1 LALFSDVA
9 THFRRVGN
17 ASSRQPAVPPGPTLT
32 DLMLA
37 VSKAMDLLEGKP
49 LRSSMKTA
57 VIAGSVA
64 RLLALPD
71 REVASVT
78 YAALLHD
85 IGLASLVASLY
96 PHLPPGA
103 SEKSLFQTHAAL
115 NARVI
120 SMPYERPVSD
130 ELFHLFHQHPLA
142 AADFIRQAGLSRDV
156 AELAAAHHELCDG
169 TGYPLG
175 LELEQIPLGGRIL
188 AFADVVEN
196 VLDSAARDTSGLTSR
211 RHALESFLEIKT
223 PGRFDAGVVE
233 VFKTLMDTHDDFL
246 KRLSSLEVEQMVRQL
261 LPERSLPLDGLALHR
276 AVTAMGGLS
285 DSLMPL
291 YKKDRSRQVADMAL
305 CLAESLGIR
314 EEQCGELVSAALLMD
329 IGHLA
334 TPAHILFKT
343 GPLSSEE
350 RSIIQDHPHWT
361 QEILKGV
368 PGFGNVNLWAGEHHE
383 RLNGKGY
390 PARLKGVEISI
401 GGRILA
407 LADVF
412 DALTSPRPY
421 RTHAHE
427 PMDALPVIGQGR
439 QTLYDNALVTQLR
452 TIVLN
457 SEIPVRY

>member
-1 LALFSDVA
+1 MALFSEVVA
-9 THFRRVGN
+9 CFRSAGN
-17 ASSRQPAVPPGPTLT
+17 SASQHPARSPGPTLT
-32 DLMLA
+32 DVMLA
-37 VSKAMDLLEGKP
+37 ISKAMDLLEGKS

-64 RLLALPD
+64 KLMALPD
-71 REVASVT
+71 RETASVT

-85 IGLASLVASLY
+85 VGLASLIASMY

-103 SEKSLFQTHAAL
+103 SEKSLFQNHAAL

-142 AADFIRQAGLSRDV
+142 AADFIRQIGLSRDV
-156 AELAAAHHELCDG
+156 AELVAVHHELCDG

-175 LELEQIPLGGRIL
+175 LEAEQIPLGGRIL

-196 VLDSAARDTSGLTSR
+196 VLDSAARDMSGLTSR
-211 RHALESFLEIKT
+211 RHALESFLEIKA
-223 PGRFDAGVVE
+223 PGRFDAEIVDL
-233 VFKTLMDTHDDFL
+233 FKTFLETNDDFL
-246 KRLSSLEVEQMVRQL
+246 RRLSSLEVEHMVRQL
-261 LPERSLPLDGLALHR
+261 LPERSLPLDGIALHR
-276 AVTAMGGLS
+276 IVAAMGNLS

-291 YKKDRSRQVADMAL
+291 YKKGRSRQVADMAL

-314 EEQCGELVSAALLMD
+314 QEQCGELVSAALLMD

-334 TPAHILFKT
+334 TPANILFKT

-350 RSIIQDHPHWT
+350 RGVIQDHPHWT
-361 QEILKGV
+361 QEILKGI
-368 PGFGNVNLWAGEHHE
+368 PGFGNISLWAGEHHE